1 VTYRFGPHRGLSA
14 LALVLAVVAA
24 GVAATST
31 DPAGRLLAAGAAIV
45 LAVHGA
51 LDLVLWPR
59 LTVSAAG
66 LRVRAPA
73 RRALFRWPEVSD
85 VRLDERRRFGL
96 TAGTLEI
103 DAGDELVVL
112 SRWALGAD
120 PREVLAVVRG
130 FAPPRSGTSDR

>member
-1 VTYRFGPHRGLSA
+1 MTYRFGPNRALSA
-14 LALVLAVVAA
+14 VAVVLAVVAA
-24 GVAATST
+24 GVAATTT
-31 DPAGRLLAAGAAIV
+31 DAAGRLLAAGAALV
-45 LAVHGA
+45 LAVHGV

-59 LTVSAAG
+59 LTVSPAG

-73 RRALFRWPEVSD
+73 HRAVFPWAAVSD

-96 TAGTLEI
+96 SAGTLEI

-112 SRWALGAD
+112 SRWALGTD

-130 FAPPRSGTSDR
+130 STPPG